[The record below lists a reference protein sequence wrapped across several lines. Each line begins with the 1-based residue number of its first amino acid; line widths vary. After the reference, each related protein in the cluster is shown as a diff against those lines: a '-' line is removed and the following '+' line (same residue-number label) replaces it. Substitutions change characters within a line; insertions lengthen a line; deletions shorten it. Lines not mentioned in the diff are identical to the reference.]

1 MYNTNDD
8 GLNTKQIQK
17 ETNYNITSENIDIYS
32 EDYSFPI
39 KSGTKFPD
47 DKLTARANLVYTN
60 TLLYNNRYDKV
71 FGTYLN
77 NFSIADINMYDTQ
90 IRDICA
96 SLPYFKKTVN
106 SYISLITGN
115 KPIIDIDSSNLGN
128 MYESIIDKCNI
139 VKIMNDI
146 IKSDFLQ
153 PCSLYI
159 VEKNKKGL
167 DVVREVP
174 CKNFVIYVDPEDITT
189 VYSYLT
195 FSITGNIIEFIE
207 YINDG
212 TIYKRVFKYNDGVVG
227 SEIKDA
233 YEESK
238 AFNGKFNEAPCI
250 LFSNNVDRLGDIYG
264 NDRLSTFDSAVLAVI
279 RSFNQIIRLCERLKE
294 EIRVVPES
302 ALQVLPTG
310 QYVYLNKGVVTYKDN
325 CGTDTRNDVKII
337 TIELKDNIEAA
348 ILAFDKAVATLA
360 SASSLSKIF
369 YDFEFAGSRTLSGE
383 ALKTMLLPTTM
394 EAKHIISDKMDGMK
408 ELIHKI
414 LLLNDVDIDLS
425 EISIDFNE
433 GIPESLSNKVEYVN
447 SRLENG
453 TFNKVD
459 AIKYL
464 DGVSTNK
471 AISSIIAMNKLNKL
485 LDSPVLDKLLEQVDD
500 ETEENN
506 EEQANNEDIAF
517 DINKD
522 DTIVDSDTDEPVF
535 LSPQEL
541 PFGGIDIKG

>member
-1 MYNTNDD
+1 
-8 GLNTKQIQK
+8 
-17 ETNYNITSENIDIYS
+17 
-32 EDYSFPI
+32 
-39 KSGTKFPD
+39 
-47 DKLTARANLVYTN
+47 
-60 TLLYNNRYDKV
+60 
-71 FGTYLN
+71 
-77 NFSIADINMYDTQ
+77 
-90 IRDICA
+90 
-96 SLPYFKKTVN
+96 
-106 SYISLITGN
+106 
-115 KPIIDIDSSNLGN
+115 
-128 MYESIIDKCNI
+128 
-139 VKIMNDI
+139 
-146 IKSDFLQ
+146 
-153 PCSLYI
+153 
-159 VEKNKKGL
+159 
-167 DVVREVP
+167 
-174 CKNFVIYVDPEDITT
+174 
-189 VYSYLT
+189 
-195 FSITGNIIEFIE
+195 
-207 YINDG
+207 
-212 TIYKRVFKYNDGVVG
+212 
-227 SEIKDA
+227 
-233 YEESK
+233 
-238 AFNGKFNEAPCI
+238 
-250 LFSNNVDRLGDIYG
+250 LGDIYG

-506 EEQANNEDIAF
+506 EEQANIEDIAF
-517 DINKD
+517 DVNKD
-522 DTIVDSDTDEPVF
+522 NTVVDSDTDEPVF